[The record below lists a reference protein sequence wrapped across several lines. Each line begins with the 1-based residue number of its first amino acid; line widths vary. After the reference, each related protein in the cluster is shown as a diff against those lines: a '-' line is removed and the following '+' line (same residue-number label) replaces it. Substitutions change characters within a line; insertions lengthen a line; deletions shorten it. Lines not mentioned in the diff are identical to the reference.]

1 MTASTSPQTR
11 FLTALLALA
20 LAQPAC
26 STGKDKQPD
35 AEDDAIEDVTDE
47 DVAIEWGETCTEGED
62 CDDRVD
68 CTADTCE
75 YGWCVNTPVDEDC
88 VDELQCNGDEVC
100 HPRDGCVP
108 GDHFI
113 GCYDEDPCTMDI
125 CREPDDPTN
134 LYSCDHPPLDRDGD
148 GHYDDHCEGGTD
160 CDDLDP
166 DVFPFAGEWCF
177 DEKDNDCDD
186 LIDGADTADCTL
198 SNDTCSSPKELPL
211 GRTVEGFNIGAAGD
225 VDSACDSSSNPDV
238 VYSFT
243 LTETSDVEISIMS
256 RDGYFYVYGDIQ
268 TTCGDRTSSIFC
280 DGDSNF
286 RSCVTGLEA
295 GTYYFIISSWE
306 ERAFDIRVDAT
317 AASGPMDGDTC
328 STAIDVSA
336 GGTFMGDLYCAG
348 DDHSI
353 CSRYSYA
360 RNKEM
365 VYTFTTTEARDV
377 SIRANCSR
385 TSVYGSLLTDC
396 EDPATSLDCGADFP
410 FDRIY
415 GALPAGTY
423 YFMVEMYTP
432 YDFTLN
438 VEFDPPSSPPSNN
451 TCSSPTDVSA
461 GGTFRGSHVA
471 ATDDG
476 DVSCLGT
483 GYLDAAWVFTTTT
496 TQDVLIE
503 LNGDAGYMVYF
514 ALQTICGIE
523 TSDIHCENR
532 TPGSELFRSLAPG
545 TYYILTE
552 STYQGE
558 FDLAVTFSAPTTAC
572 GGMTT
577 ISSSGT
583 FTGDTT
589 GLPEDFT
596 TTCGGRALGSDVP
609 YLLSLSETSDV
620 LAEIT
625 SATWDTV
632 MHLRTI
638 CDDPSSEIACDD
650 DSYDGVRSSL
660 DLTGLAAGD
669 YILIVDGYGTWAY
682 GAYTL
687 EVTITPSGVDSAD
700 TPDD

>member
-1 MTASTSPQTR
+1 MAASTPPQMR
-11 FLTALLALA
+11 FVIALLVLGLA
-20 LAQPAC
+20 LPAC
-26 STGKDKQPD
+26 SKGKDKEPD
-35 AEDDAIEDVTDE
+35 AEEDVIEDMGEVDTG
-47 DVAIEWGETCTEGED
+47 IEWGETCTEDED

-75 YGWCVNTPVDEDC
+75 FGWCVNTPVDEDC
-88 VDELQCNGDEVC
+88 DDGLQCNGDEVC

-108 GDHFI
+108 GEHFT

-125 CREPDDPTN
+125 CVEPPDPTL

-148 GHYDDHCEGGTD
+148 EYVDDHCEGGMD

-166 DVFPFAGEWCF
+166 NVFPFAGEWCF

-186 LIDGADTADCTL
+186 LIDAADTVDCTL
-198 SNDTCSSPKELPL
+198 SNDNCSSPKELPI
-211 GRTVEGFNIGAAGD
+211 GRTVEGFNIGATAD
-225 VDSACDSSSNPDV
+225 VDSACDSSSNFDV

-243 LTETSDVEISIMS
+243 LTETSDVEVSIQG

-268 TTCGDRTSSIFC
+268 TTCGDRTSSLTC
-280 DGDSNF
+280 HGRSPYS
-286 RSCVTGLEA
+286 SCVTGLEA
-295 GTYYFIISSWE
+295 GTYYLIVSSWDE
-306 ERAFDIRVDAT
+306 QAFDIRIDAT
-317 AASGPMDGDTC
+317 PATGPMPGDTC
-328 STAIDVSA
+328 DTAIDVSA
-336 GGTFMGDLYCAG
+336 GGTFMGDLFCAS
-348 DDHSI
+348 DDHTL
-353 CSRYSYA
+353 CSSYSYA
-360 RNKEM
+360 HYKDM

-377 SIRANCSR
+377 TIRASSPS

-396 EDPATSLDCGADFP
+396 ETPSSSIDCGVDYP

-415 GALPAGTY
+415 GGLPAGTY
-423 YFMVEMYTP
+423 YFILEMYTP
-432 YDFTLN
+432 TDFTLN
-438 VEFDPPSSPPSNN
+438 VEFDSPSSPPPNN

-461 GGTFRGSHVA
+461 GGTFRGTHVA

-476 DVSCLGT
+476 SVSCLGT
-483 GYLDAAWVFTTTT
+483 GYLDAAWTFTITEP
-496 TQDVLIE
+496 QDVYIE
-503 LNGDAGYMVYF
+503 VDGVADYMVYF
-514 ALQTICGIE
+514 ALQTTCGDRA
-523 TSDIHCENR
+523 TDVHCENR
-532 TPGSELFRSLAPG
+532 TPGSELIRSLPAG

-558 FDLAVTFSAPTTAC
+558 FDLTVTFSAPTTAC
-572 GGMTT
+572 GSMTT
-577 ISSSGT
+577 ISASGT

-596 TTCGGRALGSDVP
+596 TTCGGRALGPDVP
-609 YLLSLSETSDV
+609 YLLRLSETSDV
-620 LAEIT
+620 LAQIT

-638 CDDPSSEIACDD
+638 CDDPGSEIACDD
-650 DSYDGVRSSL
+650 DGYDGVRSEL